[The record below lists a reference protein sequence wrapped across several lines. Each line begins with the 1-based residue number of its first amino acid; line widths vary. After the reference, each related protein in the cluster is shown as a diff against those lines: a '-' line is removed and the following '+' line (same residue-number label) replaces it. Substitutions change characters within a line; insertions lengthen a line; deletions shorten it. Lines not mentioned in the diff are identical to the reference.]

1 MGDCFRCPRPVSA
14 SATEVIATSLVA
26 AAALAAVTQRFFDF
40 FGVWVLS
47 GPGRPGHRRKGF
59 FAWPNNFDFLRISEV
74 GLALENKGEV
84 RGWLVITGKFAPK
97 CALCKKENADF
108 SRGGAESREKGRREP
123 QIHADSRRTDKF
135 SRKGA
140 KAPAREGEG
149 KGTADARRF
158 TQTGPESSP
167 LPPGDGP
174 GMSDCLPSAFR
185 LLFILDP
192 SSFILGPL
200 GAVFLPPSALFL
212 PFSSALSA
220 SPRGSPVRVPGSA
233 DLAGA
238 LAQFHAE
245 KAASRRPSQRG
256 GSSPSPEQRP
266 GDGGPA
272 PQPPHGLA
280 GQVLRLR
287 AAAP

>member
-1 MGDCFRCPRPVSA
+1 MVGNYWKICAEMRLMQERKR
-14 SATEVIATSLVA
+14 
-26 AAALAAVTQRFFDF
+26 RF
-40 FGVWVLS
+40 L
-47 GPGRPGHRRKGF
+47 
-59 FAWPNNFDFLRISEV
+59 
-74 GLALENKGEV
+74 
-84 RGWLVITGKFAPK
+84 
-97 CALCKKENADF
+97 
-108 SRGGAESREKGRREP
+108 RGGAESRGKRKEGTADTRRFTQNR
-123 QIHADSRRTDKF
+123 QILTQR
-135 SRKGA
+135 RKGA
-140 KAPAREGEG
+140 KAREGEG